1 MKEMSHNRVDKQREA
16 ERPKESQG
24 CPAWRRRERCFNEGE
39 ERKGKERKGRKER
52 KREERQRGGKEKTV

>member
-1 MKEMSHNRVDKQREA
+1 MSHNRVDKQREA

-39 ERKGKERKGRKER
+39 ERKGKEM

>member
-24 CPAWRRRERCFNEGE
+24 CSAWRRRERCFNEGE
-39 ERKGKERKGRKER
+39 ERKGKEM